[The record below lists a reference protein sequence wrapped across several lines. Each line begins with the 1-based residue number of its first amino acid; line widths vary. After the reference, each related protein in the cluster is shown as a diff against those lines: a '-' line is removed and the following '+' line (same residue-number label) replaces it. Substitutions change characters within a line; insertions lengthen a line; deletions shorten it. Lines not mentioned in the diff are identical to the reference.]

1 MSLIFGHIF
10 PTNSISVRGTH
21 QVHFKNRQKALGR
34 LLKGSV
40 GTVLAKNQ

>member
-10 PTNSISVRGTH
+10 PTNSISFRGPH
-21 QVHFKNRQKALGR
+21 QVHFKNRQEALGR

-40 GTVLAKNQ
+40 GTVLPTNQ